1 MQVAHSNIKGARVKK
16 IILPLLLVTLVTANS
31 VFAQPVIEVEPE
43 VQSSSTPTSQ
53 EQKLFF
59 TSYGE
64 IHYNNVDNTNDTL
77 EIHRF
82 TLGVGYDFS
91 DKIRLRS
98 EFEFEHGF
106 TEPYMEFAYIDFE
119 ISRKATLRI
128 GSLLLPI
135 GTLNQFHEPVFFYS
149 VERPEIYARIIP
161 TSWAEVGLGFH
172 GEILDGLTYQIYGHS
187 SLNYN
192 DGFTTASGFS
202 GSNGLRGGRSKGSE
216 MEANNFA
223 GSARLQ
229 YTGVSGLRLGTSG
242 FFGFTSQGDARVNR
256 GMVSL
261 IETDAKYEFEGIEL
275 EGLIAVVFN
284 PEAGAMT
291 TAQRTD
297 GKIGATDVIG
307 KRMLGYMFEAAYHVF
322 HHAWQ
327 DAPVDLVAFARYED
341 YDTQDAVP
349 GGFVKNAANH
359 RQVVTG
365 GLSFSPVNGVVI
377 KGDFSWRDNDAGTAV
392 NQFNLGLGYSF

>member
-1 MQVAHSNIKGARVKK
+1 MKK
-16 IILPLLLVTLVTANS
+16 IFTPLILLGLLWMNPTH
-31 VFAQPVIEVEPE
+31 AQPVIQEEPQ
-43 VQSSSTPTSQ
+43 VQSPAITNSQ

-59 TSYGE
+59 TGYGE

-106 TEPYMEFAYIDFE
+106 TEPYMEFAYVDFE
-119 ISRKATLRI
+119 IARATTLRV

-135 GTLNQFHEPVFFYS
+135 GTLNQLHEPVFFYS

-161 TSWAEVGLGFH
+161 TSWAEVGLGLH

-202 GSNGLRGGRSKGSE
+202 GASGLRGGRGKGSE

-229 YTGVSGLRLGTSG
+229 YTGLSGLRLGTSG

-275 EGLIAVVFN
+275 EGLFAVVFN

-297 GKIGATDVIG
+297 GNIGATDVIG

-349 GGFVKNAANH
+349 GGFAKNGANH

-365 GLSFSPVNGVVI
+365 GLSFMPVSNVAL
-377 KGDFSWRDNDAGTAV
+377 KADFSWRDNDAGTAV